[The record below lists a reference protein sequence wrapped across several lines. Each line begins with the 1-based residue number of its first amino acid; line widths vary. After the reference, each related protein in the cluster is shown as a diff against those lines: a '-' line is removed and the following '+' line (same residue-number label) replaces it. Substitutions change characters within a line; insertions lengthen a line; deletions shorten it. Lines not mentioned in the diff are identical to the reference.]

1 MEGESLDKSG
11 SISLFSGSSQ
21 GTPEDLKNKNDV
33 ESTGTAVMDSQIL
46 MTVGLQVSEKSG
58 VDEDKKLDIGVKDI
72 EDNSVLSDLLCLAS
86 PTPLNWEAQK
96 RNDEVDNIDM
106 GTSITE
112 EIIMVDETK
121 AQEDTVETKNEVNNE
136 DSHNDSNLG
145 QSEDN
150 DESLNIDVVTVSQDS
165 EDEFIVVDDEEP
177 LSTEQAPK
185 GLSHDSSHDSSHDIT
200 SEELETDEDH
210 NVPCDNSMTR
220 GNISLWHEYDLNKIP
235 KLVTESKTEFMKNRD
250 NYFRGCKW

>member
-1 MEGESLDKSG
+1 MEGDESLDKSG
-11 SISLFSGSSQ
+11 SISLFSGSSH

-33 ESTGTAVMDSQIL
+33 ESTSTTVMDSQIP
-46 MTVGLQVSEKSG
+46 MTVNLQVPEKSG
-58 VDEDKKLDIGVKDI
+58 VDEDKKLDIGVQDI
-72 EDNSVLSDLLCLAS
+72 EDNYVLSDLLCLAS

-96 RNDEVDNIDM
+96 RNDEVDNSGV

-136 DSHNDSNLG
+136 ESRSDSNSG

-150 DESLNIDVVTVSQDS
+150 DDSLNIDVVTVSRNS

-177 LSTEQAPK
+177 PSAEQTPK
-185 GLSHDSSHDSSHDIT
+185 GLSHDSSHDVN
-200 SEELETDEDH
+200 SEEMETDEDH
-210 NVPCDNSMTR
+210 NVTCDNSMPSV
-220 GNISLWHEYDLNKIP
+220 NVSLWHEYDLNKIS